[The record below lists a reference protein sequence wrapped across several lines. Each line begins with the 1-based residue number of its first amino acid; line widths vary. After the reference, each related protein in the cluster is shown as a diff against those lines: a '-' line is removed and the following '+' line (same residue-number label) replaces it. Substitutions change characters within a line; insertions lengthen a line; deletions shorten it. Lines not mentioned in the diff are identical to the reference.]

1 MECPNCKT
9 NTEGAKRF
17 CTACGAALGALCKRC
32 GKMGKAEDKYCGDCG
47 NALVASA
54 NEHLFSHPGGTGEV
68 KQYALD
74 EIEELLSL
82 RKIARQEEAA
92 SKRVTQNDIDSIF
105 N

>member
-9 NTEGAKRF
+9 ENEGAKRF

-32 GKMGKAEDKYCGDCG
+32 GKMGKGEDKFCGDCG
-47 NALVASA
+47 TALLATA
-54 NEHLFSHPGGTGEV
+54 HEHLFSHPAETGVV
-68 KQYALD
+68 KQYAVD

-92 SKRVTQNDIDSIF
+92 SERVTQSDLDSIF

>member
-9 NTEGAKRF
+9 NNEGTKRF
-17 CTACGAALGALCKRC
+17 CTVCGAALGALCKRC
-32 GKMGKAEDKYCGDCG
+32 GKMGKVDDKYCGDCG
-47 NALVASA
+47 TALVASA
-54 NEHLFSHPGGTGEV
+54 NGQLFTHPGQTGDV
-68 KQYALD
+68 KQYASD

-92 SKRVTQNDIDSIF
+92 SERVTQNDIDSIF